1 LSFEDF
7 AMMNEFIGIAN
18 PKKELKRTFDIIDKQ
33 KIGRVRLEDI
43 KSISHMIQNENGGD
57 NDNEGDET
65 VLPADELKLR

>member
-1 LSFEDF
+1 
-7 AMMNEFIGIAN
+7 MMNEFIGIAN